1 MIKVKQW
8 LSQLSFRTGIIL
20 VIICIICYIIS
31 FAQVFLPINVVTK
44 GVLWTIFFGLAKT
57 FQYSALIVLGT
68 EGIKLIKRWWGN
80 NK

>member
-1 MIKVKQW
+1 MSAIGKTHPTDTKV
-8 LSQLSFRTGIIL
+8 TDIL
-20 VIICIICYIIS
+20 IALHQNLPDMSLFDLV
-31 FAQVFLPINVVTK
+31 AQK
-44 GVLWTIFFGLAKT
+44 YQKLAKT